1 MIDWSGTDDYLDE
14 PVTLDMYGR
23 PRRQAPTGQQTD
35 AAVNWPADDCA
46 DYSSTLDLYGR
57 PVNRVS
63 TRGDLAG
70 QRTVESEVT
79 DLEPHAF
86 PPLAGT
92 TASPESGLAKVANPQ
107 GTVAVSADMGGRI
120 HRVDLSAG
128 ATSMGEQQLAE
139 EILVIANLARQ
150 RARSAQYT
158 LLLDTLAEAPV
169 QDPESRPALL
179 EFVRKAMGVAT
190 PEDAAATEAKVFAT
204 RYTR

>member
-79 DLEPHAF
+79 DLE
-86 PPLAGT
+86 
-92 TASPESGLAKVANPQ
+92 
-107 GTVAVSADMGGRI
+107 
-120 HRVDLSAG
+120 
-128 ATSMGEQQLAE
+128 
-139 EILVIANLARQ
+139 
-150 RARSAQYT
+150 
-158 LLLDTLAEAPV
+158 
-169 QDPESRPALL
+169 
-179 EFVRKAMGVAT
+179 
-190 PEDAAATEAKVFAT
+190 AT
-204 RYTR
+204 RLSSLGRDDGIA

>member
-23 PRRQAPTGQQTD
+23 PRRQVPTGQQTD

-70 QRTVESEVT
+70 QRPVESEVA

-179 EFVRKAMGVAT
+179 EFVRKTMGVAT
-190 PEDAAATEAKVFAT
+190 PEDAAATEEKVFAT

>member
-23 PRRQAPTGQQTD
+23 PRRQVPTDQQTD
-35 AAVNWPADDCA
+35 ATVNWPADDCA

-70 QRTVESEVT
+70 QRPVESEVA

-179 EFVRKAMGVAT
+179 EFVRKTMGVAT
-190 PEDAAATEAKVFAT
+190 PEDAAATEEKVFAT